1 MSKENREIIR
11 LFSSTGNG
19 HFYSTTKNKRTNTKK
34 IILKKF
40 DPIIQKHIKYTE
52 QKNNKTTT

>member
-1 MSKENREIIR
+1 MPKGAREIIR

-19 HFYSTTKNKRTNTKK
+19 HFYSTTKNKRNQSEK

-40 DPIIQKHIKYTE
+40 DPIIRKHVEYVE
-52 QKNNKTTT
+52 NK